1 MKHTAGTASI
11 TIIWTPT
18 ESPVIK
24 KIRII
29 HLWLSLSWY
38 SFSHFVISQTTN
50 AMNIDAIEYTS
61 PSTAEYQKVSE
72 KVNASEPITPENS
85 TEIISAGLSSSI
97 SLFKILRTKC
107 VMVQKRNKI
116 VNALNSADIALI
128 ISE

>member
-1 MKHTAGTASI
+1 M
-11 TIIWTPT
+11 
-18 ESPVIK
+18 
-24 KIRII
+24 I

-38 SFSHFVISQTTN
+38 SFSHFVISQTIS

-85 TEIISAGLSSSI
+85 TEIISAELSSSI